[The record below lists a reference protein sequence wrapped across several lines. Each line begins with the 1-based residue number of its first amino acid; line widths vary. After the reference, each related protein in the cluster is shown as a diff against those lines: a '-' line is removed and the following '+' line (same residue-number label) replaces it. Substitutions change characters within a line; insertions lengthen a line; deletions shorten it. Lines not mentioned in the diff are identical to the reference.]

1 MGLQQPGEHLLK
13 KKLLISMRTVSSV
26 VLTCP
31 QPLLSIVMVA
41 LKIAHIPGEQNG
53 AQVP

>member
-1 MGLQQPGEHLLK
+1 MGLQQPGEHVLK
-13 KKLLISMRTVSSV
+13 KQLLICIRTVSSV

-31 QPLLSIVMVA
+31 QPLLSILMIA

-53 AQVP
+53 AEVP